1 MIIPRAN
8 VKHLMLHPE
17 VVEAVAQERFHIWAV
32 DTVDQALSIL
42 TGLEAGER
50 GEDGR
55 FPEGSLNARVEAQ
68 LMAFAEQVRAF
79 AAPAG
84 GSP

>member
-1 MIIPRAN
+1 
-8 VKHLMLHPE
+8 MLNPE
-17 VVEAVAQERFHIWAV
+17 VVAAVAQGQFKVWAV
-32 DTVDQALSIL
+32 DTVDAALEIL

-55 FPEGSLNARVEAQ
+55 FPQGSLNARVEAQ

-79 AAPAG
+79 AAPPAG